1 MRRLRLAAVSIFL
14 VSILFCSAVMWSADI
29 KEGDGESRIVSGK
42 AVSETEN
49 EGTDKRP
56 VIVIDAGHG
65 GIDAGASGED
75 GTSEKDINLAIA
87 LKLKEAIEK
96 YPVDVVL
103 TREDGEELLEG
114 YDGNGGRKR
123 YDMENR
129 KKIIDEN
136 EPALTVSIHLN
147 SFPSDGSVC
156 GAQVFY
162 PKNHDK
168 RTEEQTGEQTS
179 KVFADSVQRSLAE
192 AVSGSE
198 TKEALTKNDIFLFQ
212 QIDSPIILVEC
223 GFLSNAEERENLK
236 TAEYQEKLAEAIWD
250 GINEILCLKKQ
261 KKIRSLTVRTT
272 AKKDKKICG

>member
-1 MRRLRLAAVSIFL
+1 MRRLRLAAASIFL
-14 VSILFCSAVMWSADI
+14 VSILFCSAAMWSADI
-29 KEGDGESRIVSGK
+29 KAGDGESRIVSGK

-136 EPALTVSIHLN
+136 EPVLTVSIHLN

-179 KVFADSVQRSLAE
+179 KVFADSVQRSRAE

-223 GFLSNAEERENLK
+223 GFLSNAEERENLE

-261 KKIRSLTVRTT
+261 KENQIVDS
-272 AKKDKKICG
+272 ANNG

>member
-147 SFPSDGSVC
+147 SFPSVDLYAALRFFIRRIMIKEQKNKQENKHQKYLLTASRDLLRRPC
-156 GAQVFY
+156 QAAKPRRLSPRTIYFY
-162 PKNHDK
+162 FS
-168 RTEEQTGEQTS
+168 R
-179 KVFADSVQRSLAE
+179 
-192 AVSGSE
+192 
-198 TKEALTKNDIFLFQ
+198 
-212 QIDSPIILVEC
+212 
-223 GFLSNAEERENLK
+223 
-236 TAEYQEKLAEAIWD
+236 
-250 GINEILCLKKQ
+250 
-261 KKIRSLTVRTT
+261 
-272 AKKDKKICG
+272 

>member
-1 MRRLRLAAVSIFL
+1 MRRLRLAAVSVFL

-168 RTEEQTGEQTS
+168 RTEEQAGEQTS

-192 AVSGSE
+192 AVSGSDTE
-198 TKEALTKNDIFLFQ
+198 EALTKNDIFLFQ

-236 TAEYQEKLAEAIWD
+236 TPEYQERLAEAIWD
-250 GINEILCLKKQ
+250 GVNEILCLKKQ
-261 KKIRSLTVRTT
+261 KENQIVDS
-272 AKKDKKICG
+272 ANNG

>member
-1 MRRLRLAAVSIFL
+1 MRRLRLAAVSVFL

-136 EPALTVSIHLN
+136 
-147 SFPSDGSVC
+147 
-156 GAQVFY
+156 
-162 PKNHDK
+162 
-168 RTEEQTGEQTS
+168 
-179 KVFADSVQRSLAE
+179 
-192 AVSGSE
+192 
-198 TKEALTKNDIFLFQ
+198 
-212 QIDSPIILVEC
+212 
-223 GFLSNAEERENLK
+223 
-236 TAEYQEKLAEAIWD
+236 
-250 GINEILCLKKQ
+250 
-261 KKIRSLTVRTT
+261 
-272 AKKDKKICG
+272 

>member
-1 MRRLRLAAVSIFL
+1 MRQL
-14 VSILFCSAVMWSADI
+14 
-29 KEGDGESRIVSGK
+29 
-42 AVSETEN
+42 
-49 EGTDKRP
+49 
-56 VIVIDAGHG
+56 
-65 GIDAGASGED
+65 
-75 GTSEKDINLAIA
+75 
-87 LKLKEAIEK
+87 
-96 YPVDVVL
+96 
-103 TREDGEELLEG
+103 
-114 YDGNGGRKR
+114 
-123 YDMENR
+123 

-136 EPALTVSIHLN
+136 EPVLTVSIHLN

-223 GFLSNAEERENLK
+223 GFLSNAEERENLE

-261 KKIRSLTVRTT
+261 KENQIVDS
-272 AKKDKKICG
+272 ANNG